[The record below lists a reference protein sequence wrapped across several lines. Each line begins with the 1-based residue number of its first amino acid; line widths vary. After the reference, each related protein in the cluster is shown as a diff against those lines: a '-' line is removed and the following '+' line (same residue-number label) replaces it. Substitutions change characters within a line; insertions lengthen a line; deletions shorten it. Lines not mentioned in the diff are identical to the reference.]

1 MASLTH
7 AATGR
12 LDATTTDTVVNCS
25 LVVLIMTVIPLAA
38 CVAYVRDT
46 SRRSMAASGVT
57 VTRGS
62 SSR

>member
-25 LVVLIMTVIPLAA
+25 LVVLILTVIPWRHVWRTYVTQAGDRWRRAA
-38 CVAYVRDT
+38 
-46 SRRSMAASGVT
+46 
-57 VTRGS
+57 
-62 SSR
+62 